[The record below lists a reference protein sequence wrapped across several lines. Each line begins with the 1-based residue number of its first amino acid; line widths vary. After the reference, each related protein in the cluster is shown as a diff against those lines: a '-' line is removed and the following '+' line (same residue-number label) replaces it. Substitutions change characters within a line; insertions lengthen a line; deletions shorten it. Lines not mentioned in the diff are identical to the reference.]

1 VTAWNKQF
9 MAQVAEL
16 FADRRQRL
24 ADQATDEQIGRLKME
39 VERLKKTLPRP
50 AEVRRQRIDPNH
62 KHLSVARQCQLIGS
76 ARSSWQYEPLGES
89 AEDVVLMREIDRP
102 HIKATAAV
110 DDGDQFLTALGP
122 GSNENE
128 QALLLVAL
136 VFQPN
141 PFGPSLAA
149 IDE

>member
-1 VTAWNKQF
+1 MPGKSKPT
-9 MAQVAEL
+9 
-16 FADRRQRL
+16 RL
-24 ADQATDEQIGRLKME
+24 YPRAIASTSPYPARICSIKSLSQPAVGRLFFTIKQPLFCKCLDDPSFQTGG
-39 VERLKKTLPRP
+39 RYGP
-50 AEVRRQRIDPNH
+50 ARTGDSEKSRYTNAFP
-62 KHLSVARQCQLIGS
+62 SF
-76 ARSSWQYEPLGES
+76 SSFSPT
-89 AEDVVLMREIDRP
+89 D
-102 HIKATAAV
+102 AV